1 LHYKFLLRICI
12 LTLKSKFAKRIE
24 KGSIHPP
31 LLNLGQILT
40 LTGALPLIEVLRL
53 ADSDQKP
60 AMGFIYESMDQAK
73 EKIQKSFNVVKKR
86 YFG

>member
-1 LHYKFLLRICI
+1 VKNGRLVSLQKQNDGNMVEDVVLDKEFWKSIITC
-12 LTLKSKFAKRIE
+12 LK
-24 KGSIHPP
+24 
-31 LLNLGQILT
+31 
-40 LTGALPLIEVLRL
+40 GAFTLIEVLRL